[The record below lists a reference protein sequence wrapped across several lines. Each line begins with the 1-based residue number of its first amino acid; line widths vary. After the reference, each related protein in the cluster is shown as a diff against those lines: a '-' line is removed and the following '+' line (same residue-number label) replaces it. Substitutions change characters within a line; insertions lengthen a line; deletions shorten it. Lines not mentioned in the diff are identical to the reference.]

1 MCSKYEPSIVL
12 SLYRLEEFL
21 QLDLVLV
28 RKDLNQISHKKRKK
42 YNFIGKEP
50 KYLLFKSIYLIRS
63 ILNQLILLNLFMNKT
78 SISKLGK
85 HVVKQLYIS
94 VQ

>member
-12 SLYRLEEFL
+12 SLYRPEEFL

-28 RKDLNQISHKKRKK
+28 RKEAKDLNQISHKKRKK

-50 KYLLFKSIYLIRS
+50 KYLLF
-63 ILNQLILLNLFMNKT
+63 MNCT
-78 SISKLGK
+78 
-85 HVVKQLYIS
+85 VF
-94 VQ
+94 